1 MDLFDTLPN
10 KKAPLAER
18 MRPQK
23 LEQFIGQK
31 HLLYDNSLL
40 VRSIKSSCLGNC
52 IFYGPPGTGKTS
64 LANVIANTCNGEFE
78 RLNAVYSGV
87 QDAKA
92 VIERA
97 KDRYKMYGI
106 KTYLLLDECHRWSKS
121 QSDSILEAIEDGSI
135 IFIGSTT
142 ENPYFSMT
150 RAIVSR
156 CTVFEFKA
164 LTNWDILEALKLAL
178 KDKERGLGFLNVEA
192 TDEALTHIANMSSG
206 DVRKALNALELA
218 VLSTPVINGK
228 ITVDLKV
235 AEESIQ
241 RKALSFDE
249 SQYYDMLSAFCKS
262 LRGSDAEAALYY
274 ANRLMSGGLDPLI
287 IARRLIAHAS
297 EDVGMAD
304 SYALTMAINAL
315 IAIKE
320 IGMPEANLPL
330 THAIIYVCEADKSNS
345 VVVAKERAEEDAR
358 NNKDDEVPPYLKNNN
373 NLDSERPKDYKYPH
387 SYGGYVEQQY
397 MPNSLK
403 DRVYYVPSN
412 NGKERNLKRKKIFP
426 KQDNNC

>member
-1 MDLFDTLPN
+1 MDLFDTLPKEN
-10 KKAPLAER
+10 APLAVR
-18 MRPQK
+18 MRPK
-23 LEQFIGQK
+23 TLDEFIGQK
-31 HLLYDNSLL
+31 HLLYENSLL
-40 VRSIKSSCLGNC
+40 VRSIKTSHLGNC
-52 IFYGPPGTGKTS
+52 IFYGPPGSGKTS

-87 QDAKA
+87 ADAKA

-97 KDRYKMYGI
+97 KERYKMYGT

-121 QSDSILEAIEDGSI
+121 QSDSILEAIEDGSV

-156 CTVFEFKA
+156 STVFEFKP
-164 LTNWDILEALKLAL
+164 LSSEEVVCELRRALKSPN
-178 KDKERGLGFLNVEA
+178 GLGYLSVEA
-192 TDEALTHIANMSSG
+192 SDEALNHIANMSVG

-218 VLSTPVINGK
+218 VLSTPSVNGK
-228 ITVDLKV
+228 VTIDLKV

-241 RKALSFDE
+241 KKALSFDE
-249 SQYYDMLSAFCKS
+249 NQYYDMLSAFCKS
-262 LRGSDAEAALYY
+262 LRGSDSEAGLYY
-274 ANRLMSGGLDPLI
+274 ANRLISGGLDPLI

-320 IGMPEANLPL
+320 IGMPEANIPL
-330 THAIIYVCEADKSNS
+330 SHAIIYVCEAEKSNS
-345 VVVAKERAEEDAR
+345 VVTAMNMAQKDAEE
-358 NNKDDEVPPYLKNNN
+358 NKDDDIPSHLKNQN
-373 NLDSERPKDYKYPH
+373 NLDSERPYEYKYPH
-387 SYGGYVEQQY
+387 NYGGYVKQQY
-397 MPNSLK
+397 LPNSLK
-403 DRVYYVPSN
+403 DRIYYIPSN
-412 NGKERNLKRKKIFP
+412 NGYEKGLKRKKMFP
-426 KQDNNC
+426 NTCNKS